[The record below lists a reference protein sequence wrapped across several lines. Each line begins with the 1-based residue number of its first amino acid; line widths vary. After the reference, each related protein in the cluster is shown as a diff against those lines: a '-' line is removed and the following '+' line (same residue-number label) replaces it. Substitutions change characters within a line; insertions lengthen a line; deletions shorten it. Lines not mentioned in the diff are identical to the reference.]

1 MKILQLEAENVK
13 RLKVV
18 SIKPDGSL
26 VQITGAN
33 GEGKSSVLDAIY
45 YALAGTKGIPSEP
58 VRKGAAKAF
67 VRLDLGEF
75 TVTRRFTS
83 EGSTSLTVEAKGTKF
98 SSPQKMLDDL
108 LGELTFDPLEFSRM
122 IPREQLNIL
131 RTLVKFD
138 VDIDEL
144 ERQNKL
150 DFEQRTDVNRN
161 VKQLEAQIG
170 AIELPETLPDK
181 IDLPTVVREMEAASA
196 SNVKR
201 AQMESDIARRAQN
214 LEQLET
220 KIVDLRERANTLLAE
235 AERARNEA
243 DAVRSLELPEPPAS
257 IDLSVFQAKIQK
269 ARVIAEIHA
278 KADKKGELQRERDA
292 AEDHSFALTQ
302 AIGNRTMKREDA
314 IANADMPVKGLS
326 FDANEVLF
334 NKVPFSQ
341 ASSAEQLRVSVALA
355 MVANPK
361 LRILRIKDGSLLD
374 SKNLAL
380 LTKMADKY
388 DYQIWIER
396 VATDGKVGIVM
407 EDGMVAAAQPVVAA
421 MDRPDEESRLTGD

>member
-108 LGELTFDPLEFSRM
+108 LGELTLDPLEFSRM

-302 AIGNRTMKREDA
+302 AIGDRTMKREDA

-407 EDGMVAAAQPVVAA
+407 ETEWSQPLS
-421 MDRPDEESRLTGD
+421 P

>member
-302 AIGNRTMKREDA
+302 AIGDRTMKREDA

>member
-302 AIGNRTMKREDA
+302 AIGDRTMKREDA

-334 NKVPFSQ
+334 NKVPFSRR
-341 ASSAEQLRVSVALA
+341 LRRTIACFGCA
-355 MVANPK
+355 RNGRQPEAPHPANQGRKPP
-361 LRILRIKDGSLLD
+361 R
-374 SKNLAL
+374 
-380 LTKMADKY
+380 
-388 DYQIWIER
+388 
-396 VATDGKVGIVM
+396 
-407 EDGMVAAAQPVVAA
+407 
-421 MDRPDEESRLTGD
+421 

>member
-1 MKILQLEAENVK
+1 
-13 RLKVV
+13 
-18 SIKPDGSL
+18 
-26 VQITGAN
+26 
-33 GEGKSSVLDAIY
+33 
-45 YALAGTKGIPSEP
+45 
-58 VRKGAAKAF
+58 
-67 VRLDLGEF
+67 
-75 TVTRRFTS
+75 
-83 EGSTSLTVEAKGTKF
+83 
-98 SSPQKMLDDL
+98 MLDGL

-302 AIGNRTMKREDA
+302 AIGDRTMKREDA

-380 LTKMADKY
+380 LKKMADKY

>member
-108 LGELTFDPLEFSRM
+108 LGKLTFDPLEFSRM

-302 AIGNRTMKREDA
+302 AIGDRTMKREDA